1 MKKYMTNIEKM
12 NSTDLNKKAVDL
24 RVEISD
30 LKRGLK
36 TGDVQNTQAVRLRK
50 KELARVLTLIAKP
63 KIEEPVKVEKVKKAA
78 KTATKEKK

>member
-1 MKKYMTNIEKM
+1 MKKYMIDIEKL
-12 NSTDLNKKAVDL
+12 NITDLTKKAADL

-36 TGDVQNTQAVRLRK
+36 TGDVQNTQAAKSRK

-63 KIEEPVKVEKVKKAA
+63 RVEAPVKEEKVKKAA
-78 KTATKEKK
+78 KPATKEKK